1 MADEE
6 KKEETQEEVQNET
19 PEVKEE
25 VKTEEESSRPEEK
38 SKEEPKTEPKEEPKA
53 KEAPEKE
60 EPKEID
66 MSKLSKDALKVVE
79 MVAKMSVLELA
90 ELVKVLEDK
99 FGVSAAAP
107 VAVAAGVAGN
117 ADANAEDEKSEFD
130 INITAGGSNKIG
142 LIKAIRVVTD
152 LGLKEAKDMTES
164 LPQVVREGVKKE
176 EAQEIK
182 KQLEEVGA
190 TVELK

>member
-6 KKEETQEEVQNET
+6 KKEETQEKVQNET
-19 PEVKEE
+19 AEVKEEE
-25 VKTEEESSRPEEK
+25 VKTEEE
-38 SKEEPKTEPKEEPKA
+38 PKPKEEPKVE
-53 KEAPEKE
+53 EAPKKE
-60 EPKEID
+60 EPKEVD
-66 MSKLSKDALKVVE
+66 TSKLSKDALKVVE
-79 MVAKMSVLELA
+79 MVEKMSVLELA

-107 VAVAAGVAGN
+107 AAVAAAGGTVE
-117 ADANAEDEKSEFD
+117 ADEEEKSEFD

-142 LIKAIRVVTD
+142 MIKAIREVTT
-152 LGLKEAKDMTES
+152 LGLKEAKDITES

-182 KQLEEVGA
+182 KKLEEAGA

>member
-6 KKEETQEEVQNET
+6 KKEEIQEEVQNET
-19 PEVKEE
+19 AEVKEEE
-25 VKTEEESSRPEEK
+25 VKTEEEPK
-38 SKEEPKTEPKEEPKA
+38 PKEEPKEEPKA
-53 KEAPEKE
+53 EEAPKKK
-60 EPKEID
+60 EPKEVD
-66 MSKLSKDALKVVE
+66 TSKLSKDAQKVVE
-79 MVAKMSVLELA
+79 MVEKMSVLELA

-107 VAVAAGVAGN
+107 AAVAAAGGTVE
-117 ADANAEDEKSEFD
+117 ADEEEKSEFD

-142 LIKAIRVVTD
+142 MIKAIREVTT
-152 LGLKEAKDMTES
+152 LGLKEAKDITES

-182 KQLEEVGA
+182 KKLEEAGA